1 MNRFL
6 QSLVVLCLVL
16 VAALVVLSAYIRLN
30 HAGLGCADWPACYGR
45 IGTLDAHPAGH
56 STADTV
62 SAYQQLANEK
72 QSPKDWAMTAH
83 RAIASLLGIGIITLT
98 FTAVARRRKRAPVL
112 IPLLLLGLTVFL
124 AVLGNWSGGL
134 HRPAVVLGN
143 LIGGYG
149 MLVLLWLLQLR
160 QRRYS
165 GGGYATPRLL
175 RTWIGFGVLLLCVQ
189 ILLGSLT
196 SANFAALA
204 CTSFPD
210 CYGSWVPS
218 SALDKAFDIMRVLPV
233 NAGGV
238 VSGGAETQAI
248 HMAHRIGALL
258 TLITL
263 GWIALQAI
271 RAGGIYRES
280 GFTVLVLLL
289 AEISIGVS
297 AVLTSLPI
305 ALATAHN
312 ALAALLLLSL
322 LSLRHKTNTAT
333 LGDSWV

>member
-6 QSLVVLCLVL
+6 QSLVVLCLAL

-45 IGTLDAHPAGH
+45 IGTLEAHPAGH

-72 QSPKDWAMTAH
+72 QAPQSWAMTAH
-83 RAIASLLGIGIITLT
+83 RTIASLLGLGIITLT
-98 FTAVARRRKRAPVL
+98 FTAIARRRKGAPVL

-143 LIGGYG
+143 LIGGFG
-149 MLVLLWLLQLR
+149 MLVLLWLLRLR

-165 GGGYATPRLL
+165 GGGYATHHTL
-175 RTWIGFGVLLLCVQ
+175 RGWIGFGVLLLCAQ

-210 CYGSWVPS
+210 CYGNWLPGPAIS
-218 SALDKAFDIMRVLPV
+218 KAFDILRVLPV
-233 NAGGV
+233 NAAGV

-248 HMAHRIGALL
+248 HMAHRLGAWL
-258 TLITL
+258 TFITL

-271 RAGGIYRES
+271 RAGGIYRDS
-280 GFTVLVLLL
+280 GFALLVLLL
-289 AEISIGVS
+289 AEISIGVA
-297 AVLTSLPI
+297 AVLSSLPI
-305 ALATAHN
+305 ALATTHN
-312 ALAALLLLSL
+312 ALAALLLLNL
-322 LSLRHKTNTAT
+322 ITLHHKTRTAS
-333 LGDSWV
+333 LGNAWQ